1 VGKETEVTDLFIS
14 NFVFSTTDSELFEL
28 LESIGVVRSAKV
40 IPGRGFGF
48 VKMADPDDVQ
58 RAVEQLDG
66 FTWRGRPLRVAL
78 AKSQ

>member
-1 VGKETEVTDLFIS
+1 MTDLFIA
-14 NFVFSTTDSELFEL
+14 NFLFETTDSELFAL
-28 LESIGVVRSAKV
+28 LETIGEVRSAKV

-58 RAVEQLDG
+58 RAIEQLDG

-78 AKSQ
+78 SKQQ